1 MIEFN
6 GRQYAETEREVIDSL
21 FNPGGTVAGKAKRH
35 AKRIDLIDIATG
47 ETRGAITCGGVV
59 ATVSRHDGRAWYSY
73 GWPEIAGPEL
83 GLGATR
89 DAIEALAVSRAY
101 VRGEPAYRFK

>member
-6 GRQYAETEREVIDSL
+6 GRKYAESEREVVDSL
-21 FNPGGTVAGKAKRH
+21 FHPGGTVYGKAKRH

-47 ETRGAITCGGVV
+47 ETQGAITCGGVV
-59 ATVSRHDGRAWYSY
+59 ATVTRHDGRAWYSY

-101 VRGEPAYRFK
+101 VRGEFSYRFK